1 MKALPQYAIWFH
13 LPQIITLQPISPV
26 TIIVMTMMI
35 VIVFIDSLIN
45 SFNFNLFGY
54 SVSIFF
60 PFYAIIN
67 DGFELLTCVDLH
79 FEYLGANDSVQELL
93 LRRAT
98 FRSHDKDLAA
108 NMREMD

>member
-1 MKALPQYAIWFH
+1 MPQYAIWFH

-45 SFNFNLFGY
+45 SFNFNQLWY

-60 PFYAIIN
+60 PFYVIIN
-67 DGFELLTCVDLH
+67 DGFELLTCVDFH
-79 FEYLGANDSVQELL
+79 FEYLRANDSVQELL
-93 LRRAT
+93 LRGAT
-98 FRSHDKDLAA
+98 FRGYDKDLAA